1 MRNTTFSRAFLAT
14 SLLALLASGAT
25 LLLLHLD
32 TDVVWL
38 IITAAIAVATAA
50 ACVILSALR
59 FTTPALAVSPPVQY
73 ASPSPAPLASIP
85 PTPSNDASSNPLDN
99 RQWMSLVEECVEL
112 FDEFERHKASFD
124 DSSRELGEHINSR
137 LQEIL
142 ERAGVETITSDSNF
156 DPRRHKAKST
166 ISVEATGDALI
177 AETLSPGFAI
187 GPRVLRRAHV
197 RLLEESDNNTK

>member
-1 MRNTTFSRAFLAT
+1 MQNITITRASLAA
-14 SLLALLASGAT
+14 SLLALIFSGAT

-32 TDVVWL
+32 TDINWL
-38 IITAAIAVATAA
+38 ILAAATTVATVV

-59 FTTPALAVSPPVQY
+59 FNAPALAVSPPVQY
-73 ASPSPAPLASIP
+73 ASPGPAPLASIP
-85 PTPSNDASSNPLDN
+85 PSPPDAASSNPLDN

-124 DSSRELGEHINSR
+124 ASSRELADHINSR

-142 ERAGVETITSDSNF
+142 ERAGVETIASDSNF
-156 DPRRHKAKST
+156 DPRRHKSQNT
-166 ISVEATGDALI
+166 ISVEATEHALI
-177 AETLSPGFAI
+177 TETLSPGFAV

-197 RLLEESDNNTK
+197 RLTEKAD